1 MFRSLAVY
9 CGSSP
14 GNDLRYA
21 RTAFETGA
29 LLASRGIRMVYGG
42 GGVGMM
48 GAAADGALSAG
59 GSVTGII
66 PDFLDTREL
75 KHHGVADMRVV
86 RTMHERK
93 QLMVDLADGFIAL
106 PGGFGTLDELFEV
119 LTWSQLAIHQH
130 PIGVLNIDGFFDGI
144 LACLDTMVAR
154 GFLRRQDRARL
165 VSADSPES
173 LLDALAA
180 WQAPTDLK
188 FKLARRADL

>member
-1 MFRSLAVY
+1 
-9 CGSSP
+9 
-14 GNDLRYA
+14 
-21 RTAFETGA
+21 
-29 LLASRGIRMVYGG
+29 
-42 GGVGMM
+42 
-48 GAAADGALSAG
+48 
-59 GSVTGII
+59 
-66 PDFLDTREL
+66 
-75 KHHGVADMRVV
+75 
-86 RTMHERK
+86 
-93 QLMVDLADGFIAL
+93 MVDLADGFIAL